1 MAEFYRDNTIALKSK
16 AFALRIVKLSQ
27 ISYRDT
33 KRIYIIQTGFKKWNE
48 YWSEYQGRIMW
59 TINGRFL
66 DQNVCCTQR
75 SE

>member
-1 MAEFYRDNTIALKSK
+1 MAEFNTIALKSK
-16 AFALRIVKLSQ
+16 AFALRIVKLYQ
-27 ISYRDT
+27 YLT
-33 KRIYIIQTGFKKWNE
+33 ETQKEYILSKQVFKKWNE